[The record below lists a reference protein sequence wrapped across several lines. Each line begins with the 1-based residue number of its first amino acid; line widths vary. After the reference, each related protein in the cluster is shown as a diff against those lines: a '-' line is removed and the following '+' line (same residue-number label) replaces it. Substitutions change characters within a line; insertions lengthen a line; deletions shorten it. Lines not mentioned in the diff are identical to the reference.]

1 MLISAVRNCNIKKK
15 KNGRQYVDM
24 FVEVSCSRSIQM
36 KPAKIHNFI
45 GLLKRLRFERIEIH
59 DFI

>member
-1 MLISAVRNCNIKKK
+1 M
-15 KNGRQYVDM
+15 DM

-36 KPAKIHNFI
+36 KPAKIHNLI